1 MNTKFLRSWRNR
13 SRLSRRQ
20 AMAQTPTAATR
31 AEINSASLNHAYR
44 VNGGCVYRKPKPA
57 HNGDEGRQGPRVVSN
72 FAQARAVYCK
82 KQTHAPQQTA
92 SLFNQIVGAG
102 VQRGWDI
109 KIERLGGLE
118 IDDQL

>member
-44 VNGGCVYRKPKPA
+44 AMAAVCTENLNPHIMVMKAAK
-57 HNGDEGRQGPRVVSN
+57 DRVLCRTLHTL
-72 FAQARAVYCK
+72 AR
-82 KQTHAPQQTA
+82 
-92 SLFNQIVGAG
+92 
-102 VQRGWDI
+102 
-109 KIERLGGLE
+109 
-118 IDDQL
+118 